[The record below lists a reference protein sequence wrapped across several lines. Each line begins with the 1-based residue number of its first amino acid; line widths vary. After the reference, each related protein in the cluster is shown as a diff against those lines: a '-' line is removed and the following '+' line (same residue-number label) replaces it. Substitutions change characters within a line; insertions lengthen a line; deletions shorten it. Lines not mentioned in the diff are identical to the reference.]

1 MHPGKL
7 ANMLQLPLVRDTE
20 GRLTCPAIIMGYSQE
35 MYSGVYPTLID
46 GPPENIIHGMALE
59 MTSPIMAREIAAY
72 LTYQYVNQDCIIR
85 FEDGETV
92 PGMTFKWGVE
102 SKRNNS
108 IGQLECFFF

>member
-20 GRLTCPAIIMGYSQE
+20 GRLTCPALIMGYSQE
-35 MYSGVYPTLID
+35 MYSGVYPTLVD

-59 MTSPIMAREIAAY
+59 MTSPIMVREIAAY
-72 LTYQYVNQDCIIR
+72 LTYQYVNQDCITR

-92 PGMTFKWGVE
+92 PGMTFKWGWRVNE
-102 SKRNNS
+102 IIQSGSSNV
-108 IGQLECFFF
+108 FF